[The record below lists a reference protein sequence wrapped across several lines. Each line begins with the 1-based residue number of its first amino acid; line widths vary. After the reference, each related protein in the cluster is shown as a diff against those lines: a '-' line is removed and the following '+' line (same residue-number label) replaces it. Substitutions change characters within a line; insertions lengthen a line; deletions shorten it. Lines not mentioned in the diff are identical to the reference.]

1 MTGYSAVFEWYGEHW
16 QRTRKCGSSP
26 MQWRKEDSALGCPP
40 KDQVFM
46 RFDTTGKLHQLFTL
60 PKGIDGLER
69 PGEVNWVH
77 GIAFDSKGNL
87 YLGDIIGKRAQKF
100 VLRLPQK

>member
-1 MTGYSAVFEWYGEHW
+1 MT
-16 QRTRKCGSSP
+16 
-26 MQWRKEDSALGCPP
+26 WRKEDKALGCPP

-46 RFDTTGKLHQLFTL
+46 RFDTTGKLQQLFTL

-77 GIAFDSKGNL
+77 ALAFDSHGNL
-87 YLGDIIGKRAQKF
+87 YVGDIIGKRAQKF
-100 VLRLPQK
+100 VLRLPVK